1 MLKIIAS
8 VGLALV
14 VSLTPAPTPEVSR
27 PIAKL
32 NTQATE
38 IQGESF
44 SEVSKASPV
53 IVQAEKPPERDSGRK
68 SDWLRASGIP
78 ESEWSLVDYLVS
90 KESGWNPN
98 AVNKSSGACGLG
110 QQLPCGKWSGAWND
124 PVSALKNMH
133 QYVLGRYG
141 SWSNAVAHSKN
152 TGWY

>member
-38 IQGESF
+38 IQGESY

-53 IVQAEKPPERDSGRK
+53 IVQAEKPVASNYTG
-68 SDWLRASGIP
+68 SLADWLLKLRTC
-78 ESEWSLVDYLVS
+78 
-90 KESGWNPN
+90 ESGGNYQINTGNGYYGAYQFSIATWNHWNTGYARADLAPP
-98 AVNKSSGACGLG
+98 AVQDATII
-110 QQLPCGKWSGAWND
+110 
-124 PVSALKNMH
+124 
-133 QYVLGRYG
+133 
-141 SWSNAVAHSKN
+141 KN
-152 TGWY
+152 TNASVGLSTQNPGCYKSTGISNKPPN